1 VATCCGFDYSL
12 LPPMNGQASDFAERR
27 AGKVVNA
34 SIRIGVTDEGIYR
47 VTYSNLTNAGV
58 AVSNL
63 VGSTMRL
70 FCRTQEV
77 AILVSNTNQWIAS
90 DYFLFPGVGYDG
102 YYSMTNVYWLG
113 FGSGGKRMAT
123 RSATPI
129 NGYSPVTSYRKTAIH
144 HVDSF
149 YSDSYRPDDESIDH
163 WADLPGIAYSS
174 PVTFSLVTDLVVT
187 NDASRIQAV
196 MLGWTSDDSL
206 NPDHTTRIGINSTI
220 IGQFPYDGQ
229 VTAQL
234 STNLISTLLQT
245 SNSVS
250 FQQTINAN
258 DQVLLERFSI
268 TYSRTL
274 YQDSGALFFD
284 GRQGTNNFLV
294 TGFTASNNL
303 MALDITDPVNAI
315 ILFGAQPTNMG
326 GGLYAEQ
333 FGDVSISTS
342 RYSVVSTATGLKDV
356 GFIQRTFFR
365 NLAITNQQA
374 DYLVICPYNFRQQVY
389 RLLALRYSQGLSVAV
404 VPLPDLYNEFS
415 YGMADA
421 AAIKQLIGYAF
432 HHWKSPP
439 KYVLLA
445 GNGTYDPR
453 HNEAASTVLDLVPVH
468 LGPGYS
474 LWTSLD
480 GWYAAVSGSDNVP
493 DIALGR
499 IPVQTVSQLKTVV
512 DKVIAFES
520 VPSNHYS
527 RTSALLASD
536 ESEPALDFRA
546 ASERVRLNDLPASF
560 WVSTAYQPEPGVDS
574 NFIISEINNGMYLV
588 NYFGHGSVLDWASS
602 PTLFSVANISSL
614 NNTNYPIISMLT
626 CENGAF
632 QGTLAANRC
641 MADAFLESTHG
652 ASACM
657 AASGLSTLIGSEN
670 LSHGFYGAMFRD
682 RKKRIG
688 DTLLP
693 AYSALYLG
701 NGNTRELLF
710 FELFGDPAMII
721 NP

>member
-1 VATCCGFDYSL
+1 MATSYGFDYSL

-27 AGKVVNA
+27 AGKIVNA
-34 SIRIGVTDEGIYR
+34 SIRIGVTEEGIYR

-77 AILVSNTNQWIAS
+77 AILVSNTNQWTAS

-113 FGSGGKRMAT
+113 FGAGGKRMAT
-123 RSATPI
+123 RSANPI
-129 NGYSPVTSYRKTAIH
+129 NGLSPVTSYRKTVIH
-144 HVDSF
+144 HVDDF
-149 YSDSYRPDDESIDH
+149 FSDFYRPDDESLDH
-163 WADLPGIAYSS
+163 WVDKSWS
-174 PVTFSLVTDLVVT
+174 FDSQSVTVTLMTDRVVT
-187 NDASRIQAV
+187 SDLSVVEAV
-196 MLGWTSDDSL
+196 MFGYSFDDAM
-206 NPDHTTRIGINSTI
+206 NPDHMTRIAINGSE

-229 VTAQL
+229 VTARL
-234 STNLISTLLQT
+234 SATFTSTLLGGT
-245 SNSVS
+245 NSLLL
-250 FQQTINAN
+250 Q
-258 DQVLLERFSI
+258 QVLNSNDKSVFERCSI
-268 TYSRTL
+268 TYSRML
-274 YQDSGALFFD
+274 YQEGGALFFD
-284 GRQGTNNFLV
+284 GRLGTNNYRV
-294 TGFTASNNL
+294 SGYSTSNNL
-303 MALDITDPVNAI
+303 IILDVTDPAQAI
-315 ILFGAQPTNMG
+315 LLTGGQPTNMG
-326 GGLYAEQ
+326 VGVFAQQ
-333 FGDVSISTS
+333 FGVSNSQTS
-342 RYSVVSTATGLKDV
+342 RYSVVSDSGFKDV

-365 NLAITNQQA
+365 NLAVTNQQA
-374 DYLVICPYNFRQQVY
+374 DYLVMCPYNFRQQVY

-415 YGMADA
+415 YGIADA
-421 AAIKQLIGYAF
+421 AAIKQFIGYAF

-453 HNEAASTVLDLVPVH
+453 HNEASSSVLDLIPVH
-468 LGPGYS
+468 MGPGFS

-480 GWYAAVSGSDNVP
+480 GWYAAVNGSDNVP
-493 DIALGR
+493 DVALGR
-499 IPVQTVSQLKTVV
+499 IPVQTISHLKTVV

-536 ESEPALDFRA
+536 ESEPGLDFRA
-546 ASERVRLNDLPASF
+546 ASERVRLNDLPVSF
-560 WVSTAYQPEPGVDS
+560 WVSTAYQPDPGVDS
-574 NFIISEINNGMYLV
+574 NYIISEINNGNFLV
-588 NYFGHGSVLDWASS
+588 NYFGHGDSTEWAT
-602 PTLFSVANISSL
+602 PVLFSVSNISSL
-614 NNTNYPIISMLT
+614 NNTNYPLISMLT
-626 CENGAF
+626 CLNGAF
-632 QGTLAANRC
+632 QNTSDSRC
-641 MADAFLESTHG
+641 MAEAFLESTHG

-657 AASGLSTLIGSEN
+657 AASGLSTLIGSEY
-670 LSHGFYGAMFRD
+670 LSHGFYGAMFGD

>member
-1 VATCCGFDYSL
+1 
-12 LPPMNGQASDFAERR
+12 MNGQKSDFAERR

-47 VTYSNLTNAGV
+47 VTYSNLANAGV

-77 AILVSNTNQWIAS
+77 AILVSNTNQWTAS

-123 RSATPI
+123 RSANPI
-129 NGYSPVTSYRKTAIH
+129 NGLSPVTSYRKTAIH
-144 HVDSF
+144 HVDSY
-149 YSDSYRPDDESIDH
+149 YSDTYRPDDESIDH

-174 PVTFSLVTDLVVT
+174 PVTFSMVTDRVVT
-187 NDASRIQAV
+187 NDASRLQAV

-206 NPDHTTRIGINSTI
+206 NPDHTTSIGINSTI

-234 STNLISTLLQT
+234 STNFISTLLQT
-245 SNSVS
+245 TNSVS
-250 FQQTINAN
+250 FLQTINVN

-268 TYSRTL
+268 TYSRSL
-274 YQDSGALFFD
+274 YQDSGALIFD
-284 GRQGTNNFLV
+284 GRPGTNNFLV

-303 MALDITDPVNAI
+303 MALDITDPANAI
-315 ILFGAQPTNMG
+315 VLTGAQPTDMG

-333 FGDVSISTS
+333 FGDMSASTS

-374 DYLVICPYNFRQQVY
+374 DYLVICPYSFRQQVY

-415 YGMADA
+415 YGITDA
-421 AAIKQLIGYAF
+421 AAIKQFIGYAF

-439 KYVLLA
+439 KYILLA
-445 GNGTYDPR
+445 WNGTYDPR
-453 HNEAASTVLDLVPVH
+453 HNEADSTVLDLVPVH

-480 GWYAAVSGSDNVP
+480 GWYVAVSGSDNVP

-499 IPVQTVSQLKTVV
+499 IPVQTTSQFKTVI
-512 DKVIAFES
+512 DKIISFENVS
-520 VPSNHYS
+520 SNDGV
-527 RTSALLASD
+527 RAWALMAAD
-536 ESEPALDFRA
+536 EEDGDMDFRG
-546 ASERVRLNDLPASF
+546 ASEVVRMNDLPAFPFQTSACYQDDG
-560 WVSTAYQPEPGVDS
+560 VTYNTA
-574 NFIISEINNGMYLV
+574 FIIDEINSGQFLV

-602 PTLFSVANISSL
+602 PTLFSVVNISSL

-632 QGTLAANRC
+632 QGTIAANRC

-652 ASACM
+652 ASACL